1 MRHDTGAERL
11 LRVLDELVFE
21 QLVLLAWTDG
31 LINHH
36 TTQSGSEGGGPDRP
50 SSSYLSV
57 GLNQILGSSAGLAPA
72 AGLGGQ

>member
-1 MRHDTGAERL
+1 MRTGAERL
-11 LRVLDELVFE
+11 LRVLDELTLE

-36 TTQSGSEGGGPDRP
+36 INQSESEGGGPDRP
-50 SSSYLSV
+50 SSSYLNV
-57 GLNQILGSSAGLAPA
+57 GLKQILGSGAGLGSA